1 MTTAAT
7 RTEESHQRSAER
19 TVGHYVPLTDITE
32 TDDAFVFLA
41 ELPGVKPGDVAV
53 SFDDGILTIHGTV
66 AQRQAPSQE
75 YALREYGVADYHR
88 SFAVGAPV
96 AAERIAATL
105 RDGLLTVA
113 VPKAESTRRRKIE
126 VKVG

>member
-7 RTEESHQRSAER
+7 GIAKSEKPSAER
-19 TVGHYVPLTDITE
+19 ADGHYVPLTDITE

-41 ELPGVKPGDVAV
+41 ELPGVKPGDVAAN
-53 SFDDGILTIHGTV
+53 FDDGILTIHGSV
-66 AQRQAPSQE
+66 APRQAQRQES
-75 YALREYGVADYHR
+75 ALREYGVADYHR
-88 SFAVGAPV
+88 TFAVDAPV
-96 AAERIAATL
+96 AADKIVATL
-105 RDGLLTVA
+105 RDGLLTVT